1 MSEENR
7 CVVTLKKGVDTDKF
21 MEDMKTVGYELHNE
35 KPDSVSNF
43 DYVMTKAQANN
54 LKEQDPRIRDIR
66 YGSKKDNGIEIE
78 TYALQDSIDFDKSS
92 TVSGANWGLCASTF
106 TADQWSGSSGSVTK
120 EIPYTL
126 TGKGVDVVIMDSGID
141 TAHPEW
147 LGTPRNSS
155 SGTTRYQTVN
165 WPSISGLSG
174 SYTQHADYHRDLTGH
189 GTHVA
194 GISCGKLNGWAKEA
208 NIYSLK
214 ILDDATTAF
223 GVSAA
228 FNMLKGFHNAK
239 KAANS
244 DDTSVPTRPTI
255 CNMSWGY
262 FGTNTRTMTSVYYRG
277 SSYTGSNALVGNG
290 SLKQYGLIPYVSD
303 ASGYWKHHTRVTS
316 VESDIED
323 CIEAGVILVSSAG
336 NYQMQIDTTTGLDY
350 DNRFLYTG
358 WDAGAG
364 NLGDPDQ
371 IQYYHRGSTPAVQ
384 DGVICVGAIHDTYT
398 SNAENQAPYSN
409 RGPRID
415 IYAPGSGIMSAI
427 PNSGSY
433 TSGAINYTLNSSYKV
448 NKLDGTSMASPQV
461 TGVLA
466 CVMQARHSSRSTMK
480 VAEAL
485 DFVTTNAEDGRLYDQ
500 TSGTPSNDYD
510 NVNALHGAP
519 NRFLKQPF
527 NSEIS
532 FAMGTNSVKAL
543 PQN

>member
-1 MSEENR
+1 
-7 CVVTLKKGVDTDKF
+7 
-21 MEDMKTVGYELHNE
+21 
-35 KPDSVSNF
+35 
-43 DYVMTKAQANN
+43 MTKAQADEM
-54 LKEQDPRIRDIR
+54 KTSDSRIRDIR
-66 YGSKKDNGIEIE
+66 YGSKAANGILPMSN
-78 TYALQDSIDFDKSS
+78 ALQDSIDFDKST
-92 TVSGANWGLCASTF
+92 TVSGANWGLCAGSF
-106 TADQWSGSSGSVTK
+106 TTDQWSGSSGSVTK

-147 LGTPRNSS
+147 LGTPRNSG

-165 WPSISGLSG
+165 WPTISGTTA
-174 SYTQHADYHRDLTGH
+174 SYTQHSDYHRDLTGH

-194 GISCGKLNGWAKEA
+194 GIACGKLNGWAKEA

-244 DDTSVPTRPTI
+244 DDTSIPTRPTI

-262 FGTNTRTMTSVYYRG
+262 VGTNTRTMTSVYYRG
-277 SSYTGSNALVGNG
+277 SSHTGSNALVGNG
-290 SLKQYGLIPYVSD
+290 SLKQYGLMPYEAD
-303 ASGYWKHHTRVTS
+303 GDGYWRYPTRVTS

-323 CIEAGVILVSSAG
+323 CIEAGVIFVGAAG
-336 NYQMQIDTTTGLDY
+336 NYQYQIDVTTGLDY

-371 IQYYHRGSTPAVQ
+371 VQYYHRGATPTVQ
-384 DGVICVGAIHDTYT
+384 DGVICVGAIDRTYT
-398 SNAENQAPYSN
+398 SNAENQAAYSN
-409 RGPRID
+409 RGPRLD
-415 IYAPGSGIMSAI
+415 IYAPGSGIMSAVTS
-427 PNSGSY
+427 SGSY
-433 TSGAINYTLNSSYKV
+433 TSGAINYTLNNSYKV
-448 NKLDGTSMASPQV
+448 NKLNGTSMASPQV
-461 TGVLA
+461 AGLLA
-466 CVMQARHSSRSTMK
+466 CVMQVRHSSRGTMK

-485 DFVTTNAEDGRLYDQ
+485 DFITKNAEEGRLYDQ

-510 NVNALHGAP
+510 NVNALHNAP

-527 NSEIS
+527 NSHIS
-532 FAMGTNSVKAL
+532 FAMGTDTVKAL